1 MACRPTIHYGK
12 PVYPENAPVDVT
24 LCHVKASYSKTAQG
38 NPVSAHGFGRPIA
51 PEILKAAQRGQPD
64 ALKRFYSHFAD
75 AVLRLCSGMLGS
87 AEDGRDLTQDIF
99 IKAFACLA
107 DIKQPLAVGG
117 WLKQLSVRL
126 ALDTLRQRNRQQL
139 LSDDESD
146 NIGDQSWN
154 SAIDSLT
161 RLDDVERIM
170 AVLSEQQR
178 VLVWLYA
185 VEGYSHQQLAELL
198 QLSEQNVR
206 QQYRRALT
214 KLATQLKQGEL

>member
-1 MACRPTIHYGK
+1 M
-12 PVYPENAPVDVT
+12 
-24 LCHVKASYSKTAQG
+24 
-38 NPVSAHGFGRPIA
+38 SAHGFGRPIA